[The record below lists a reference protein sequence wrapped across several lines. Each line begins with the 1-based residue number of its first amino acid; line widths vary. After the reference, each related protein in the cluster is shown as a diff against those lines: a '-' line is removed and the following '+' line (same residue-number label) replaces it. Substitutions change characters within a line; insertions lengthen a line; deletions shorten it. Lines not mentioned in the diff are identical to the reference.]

1 MCDSSSPFPA
11 HTTFWCYLPGT
22 TAPALLNSTSNQLYL
37 HFHTDISVV
46 AAGFHL
52 EYKSEYRTC
61 HYGAFIILNPL
72 PLVTVQ
78 SKSRRYISLAYTHSV
93 VARTHTAHTLRCIFF
108 LFSPLCCQVKAEDC
122 APQLSLFAWPRRLC
136 LVIPARRKLENNG
149 DPVQPY
155 MVHKYHEKYIF
166 NRAFFS
172 SVIYSGLLGSKELEH
187 ELK

>member
-1 MCDSSSPFPA
+1 MWSLEWEHTVRVCDNTSPFPA
-11 HTTFWCYLPGT
+11 HAPFWCYLPGT

-61 HYGAFIILNPL
+61 HYGAFINLNPL

-78 SKSRRYISLAYTHSV
+78 SKTRRYISPASTHTVGTRTHKYTHWAVFSP
-93 VARTHTAHTLRCIFF
+93 L
-108 LFSPLCCQVKAEDC
+108 SPLCCQVKAEDG
-122 APQLSLFAWPRRLC
+122 APQFSLFARPRSLC

-149 DPVQPY
+149 DPVQPH
-155 MVHKYHEKYIF
+155 MVHKNLKKRSYTYIF
-166 NRAFFS
+166 NRTFF
-172 SVIYSGLLGSKELEH
+172 V
-187 ELK
+187 